1 MASPQAIFKFIQSL
15 RPYISKGLISIE
27 DVYIHLN
34 KKGVEVTDI
43 VRKAVNNAFKKQ
55 PAKDPIFDK
64 TKIDLP
70 IDEAGKP
77 FNPNHPLKEYGIPVT
92 IEGKKT
98 TKSAEDIVDWLKKA
112 SDKRKYSDD
121 FYSGKAQKDA
131 LLGEWFPG
139 GKMGKKGQDIMK
151 EGIEGIEKVS
161 RVGDTQYITLQELIT
176 NKNFKMED
184 ARALGERLIKRQVG
198 EKMSDAQR
206 GDVLKLLDGILGR
219 TKQAEGGSSG
229 LNYLMGL

>member
-15 RPYISKGLISIE
+15 RPYISKGLVSIE

-34 KKGVEVTDI
+34 KKGIEVTDI

-77 FNPNHPLKEYGIPVT
+77 FNPNQPLKEYGGIKD
-92 IEGKKT
+92 ISISERMGNIKNMSSDLQKT
-98 TKSAEDIVDWLKKA
+98 L
-112 SDKRKYSDD
+112 DKNQSI
-121 FYSGKAQKDA
+121 
-131 LLGEWFPG
+131 WFPG

-161 RVGDTQYITLQELIT
+161 KVGDTQYVTLQELIT